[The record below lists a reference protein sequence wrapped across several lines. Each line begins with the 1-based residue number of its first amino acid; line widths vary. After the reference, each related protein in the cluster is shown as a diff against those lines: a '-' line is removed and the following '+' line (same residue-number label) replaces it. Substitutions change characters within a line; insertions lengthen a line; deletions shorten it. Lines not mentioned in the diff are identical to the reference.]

1 MSQTE
6 HRYDRLAVRLSL
18 IISRLLA
25 GETLSVKTLA
35 VEFGVSVRTLRR
47 DFRERLIYLN
57 LEYRHGH
64 CRLLSDP
71 GMAQR
76 APGTLCFMRN
86 VGLQQVFPETDLRLV
101 NTLTDS
107 EDISSCLVWQEDA
120 ESAPSAPVSFP
131 DWSIPSF
138 SSSASGNWLTV
149 CGLNTA
155 PYRLIFLEGA
165 LYLVGEQH
173 GRIVVLPLSGIT
185 AITVL
190 SEGFER
196 RDTVCQ
202 LTRQVAFI
210 RALPHFP
217 VMHDVMAASH
227 SAPPL
232 TEEKS
237 PAATNTTG

>member
-1 MSQTE
+1 
-6 HRYDRLAVRLSL
+6 
-18 IISRLLA
+18 
-25 GETLSVKTLA
+25 
-35 VEFGVSVRTLRR
+35 
-47 DFRERLIYLN
+47 
-57 LEYRHGH
+57 
-64 CRLLSDP
+64 
-71 GMAQR
+71 
-76 APGTLCFMRN
+76 
-86 VGLQQVFPETDLRLV
+86 
-101 NTLTDS
+101 
-107 EDISSCLVWQEDA
+107 
-120 ESAPSAPVSFP
+120 
-131 DWSIPSF
+131 
-138 SSSASGNWLTV
+138 
-149 CGLNTA
+149 
-155 PYRLIFLEGA
+155 

>member
-1 MSQTE
+1 MLPAIVIEQPP
-6 HRYDRLAVRLSL
+6 
-18 IISRLLA
+18 
-25 GETLSVKTLA
+25 
-35 VEFGVSVRTLRR
+35 
-47 DFRERLIYLN
+47 RLI
-57 LEYRHGH
+57 RAIK
-64 CRLLSDP
+64 LLP
-71 GMAQR
+71 GEA
-76 APGTLCFMRN
+76 T
-86 VGLQQVFPETDLRLV
+86 
-101 NTLTDS
+101 
-107 EDISSCLVWQEDA
+107 
-120 ESAPSAPVSFP
+120 P
-131 DWSIPSF
+131 DEAAIL
-138 SSSASGNWLTV
+138 AD
-149 CGLNTA
+149 
-155 PYRLIFLEGA
+155 E
-165 LYLVGEQH
+165 
-173 GRIVVLPLSGIT
+173 LSGIT

>member
-107 EDISSCLVWQEDA
+107 EDISPCLVWQEDA
-120 ESAPSAPVSFP
+120 
-131 DWSIPSF
+131 
-138 SSSASGNWLTV
+138 
-149 CGLNTA
+149 
-155 PYRLIFLEGA
+155 
-165 LYLVGEQH
+165 
-173 GRIVVLPLSGIT
+173 
-185 AITVL
+185 
-190 SEGFER
+190 
-196 RDTVCQ
+196 
-202 LTRQVAFI
+202 
-210 RALPHFP
+210 
-217 VMHDVMAASH
+217 
-227 SAPPL
+227 
-232 TEEKS
+232 
-237 PAATNTTG
+237 

>member
-1 MSQTE
+1 MTDWRS
-6 HRYDRLAVRLSL
+6 DCLSLSVRLPGRRNTERERHWQSSL
-18 IISRLLA
+18 VL
-25 GETLSVKTLA
+25 
-35 VEFGVSVRTLRR
+35 SVRTLRR

-76 APGTLCFMRN
+76 APGNPVLYAQCW
-86 VGLQQVFPETDLRLV
+86 LQQVFPETDLRLV

-120 ESAPSAPVSFP
+120 ESAPVRPGL
-131 DWSIPSF
+131 F
-138 SSSASGNWLTV
+138 SRLVDTIIQQQCIRELADGVRAEHL
-149 CGLNTA
+149 A

-196 RDTVCQ
+196 RGYGMSTHPSGG
-202 LTRQVAFI
+202 LH
-210 RALPHFP
+210 PG
-217 VMHDVMAASH
+217 AASFPGH
-227 SAPPL
+227 ARRDGCIPFCA
-232 TEEKS
+232 TFNRGEE
-237 PAATNTTG
+237 PCCN

>member
-1 MSQTE
+1 MSQAE

-25 GETLSVKTLA
+25 GETLSVNKLA

-47 DFRERLIYLN
+47 DFRERLMYLN

-76 APGTLCFMRN
+76 APGTLSFMRN
-86 VGLQQVFPETDLRLV
+86 VGLHDVFPETDLRLV

-107 EDISSCLVWQEDA
+107 EGISPCLVWQGGA
-120 ESAPSAPVSFP
+120 ESASVRPGL
-131 DWSIPSF
+131 F
-138 SSSASGNWLTV
+138 SRLVDTIVQQQCIRVLADGVRAEHL
-149 CGLNTA
+149 A
-155 PYRLIFLEGA
+155 PYRLIYLEGEW
-165 LYLVGEQH
+165 YLAGEQH
-173 GRIVVLPLSGIT
+173 GGITVLPLSSVT

-190 SEGFER
+190 SDTFQR
-196 RDTVCQ
+196 RDAVCH
-202 LTRQVAFI
+202 LTRQEAFI

-217 VMHDVMAASH
+217 VISDVMAVSH
-227 SAPPL
+227 PAPPL
-232 TEEKS
+232 LQE
-237 PAATNTTG
+237 ATPPEHPG